1 MTDKTETDREKKA
14 EEDNRD
20 YNNEIAGRDVGR
32 IKRFLSEAGHDSL
45 EERKGKKSRESLSFL
60 DILLLTDPVYAALYA
75 DVMERIEEIDKAIIK
90 TLASLDQRISILEK
104 RMTNIEDRAYRL
116 NDGTRVYRGE
126 NDIAYTENGHVLST
140 QETST
145 ITWQSHNA
153 SWKERYSTSVKLDHV
168 YHKKE
173 GVETYRD
180 EVFQDVKDHMSD
192 PDNLPDKDELQNI
205 FDELS
210 NEESDE
216 MRLYMNT
223 SDNTQ
228 SQSEFLKYFHI
239 KMEGKTD
246 ETEML
251 SPSEQAQTEHA
262 VPFGLSLNPMNQT

>member
-1 MTDKTETDREKKA
+1 MTTETDREKKA

-205 FDELS
+205 FDDLNSELPEDVKLS
-210 NEESDE
+210 IHNVDIEPVSTLVSHFE
-216 MRLYMNT
+216 
-223 SDNTQ
+223 
-228 SQSEFLKYFHI
+228 I
-239 KMEGKTD
+239 KMSGQNDTLEAVSTTSK
-246 ETEML
+246 
-251 SPSEQAQTEHA
+251 QAQTGYA
-262 VPFGLSLNPMNQT
+262 VPSGLSLNPMSQT

>member
-1 MTDKTETDREKKA
+1 MTEKTYSEKKA

-20 YNNEIAGRDVGR
+20 YNNEIAGHSVGR
-32 IKRFLSEAGHDSL
+32 IKRFLSKTARDSL
-45 EERKGKKSRESLSFL
+45 EERKGKKSREGLSFL

-90 TLASLDQRISILEK
+90 TLASLDKRISILEK
-104 RMTNIEDRAYRL
+104 RMTDIEDRAYRL
-116 NDGTRVYRGE
+116 NDGTRVYRGK
-126 NDIAYTENGHVLST
+126 NDEAYTENGHVLST

-153 SWKERYSTSVKLDHV
+153 SWKERHTTSAELDHA

-173 GVETYRD
+173 GVKTYRD
-180 EVFQDVKDHMSD
+180 DVLQGVKERMSD
-192 PDNLPDKDELQNI
+192 PHNRPDKEELRDTLDMLDKKFPDDLQVH
-205 FDELS
+205 
-210 NEESDE
+210 
-216 MRLYMNT
+216 MNT

-228 SQSEFLKYFHI
+228 SQSGFLKHFQI

-246 ETEML
+246 ETETL

-262 VPFGLSLNPMNQT
+262 IPFGLSLNPMSQT